1 MSRKTKVAVVHNLT
15 GGGAIRV
22 LEETNKILSKYYQVE
37 IFTPERYQVSDSS
50 GLSKITSYLKY
61 IYMTLP
67 KNYRRISYDINS
79 SKFKAVIIHHDS
91 YLKSPTSLFDLDS
104 KSIYILHE
112 PPREFYEPSKYHAP
126 LLKDKLVNFLRLPIL
141 FIDKKAVKKATHVIV
156 NSRFSKYEVD
166 NIYGINSK
174 FIYPG
179 VSPRFHPTKN
189 IDKINQCISVGSLL
203 PYKGHEITISAIGRL
218 KTKPKLV
225 IIGEGRES
233 EKNKIYSY
241 AIRQNVEV
249 ELYND
254 LSDEDLNIM
263 YNRSKVF
270 VNAAFREPFGLCS
283 LEAIISGDRLV
294 TVNECGTEELKE
306 FFPDRVTVT
315 NRNAE
320 DIAKGIKFSLDK
332 FSEQNITIPE
342 RLTWG
347 HYVKEITKLIEND

>member
-1 MSRKTKVAVVHNLT
+1 M
-15 GGGAIRV
+15 

-37 IFTPERYQVSDSS
+37 IFTPERYQMSDSS
-50 GLSKITSYLKY
+50 GLSKITNYLKY

-233 EKNKIYSY
+233 EKN
-241 AIRQNVEV
+241 
-249 ELYND
+249 
-254 LSDEDLNIM
+254 
-263 YNRSKVF
+263 
-270 VNAAFREPFGLCS
+270 
-283 LEAIISGDRLV
+283 
-294 TVNECGTEELKE
+294 T
-306 FFPDRVTVT
+306 
-315 NRNAE
+315 
-320 DIAKGIKFSLDK
+320 
-332 FSEQNITIPE
+332 
-342 RLTWG
+342 
-347 HYVKEITKLIEND
+347 